1 MAGPCLQ
8 LSVLALGDRGPKKKT
23 YIRQWFQVIDDAEG
37 SLILVEIEEN
47 SQSVY
52 ATHYLDGNVSK
63 RSNVCTPATDN
74 SSLSP
79 RPKNSIANRDA
90 SGEEGLW
97 VGGVGNDDDGADG
110 ETRASKD
117 NE

>member
-1 MAGPCLQ
+1 
-8 LSVLALGDRGPKKKT
+8 
-23 YIRQWFQVIDDAEG
+23 
-37 SLILVEIEEN
+37 LILVEIEEN
-47 SQSVY
+47 RQGLC
-52 ATHYLDGNVSK
+52 ALHYNVTK
-63 RSNVCTPATDN
+63 QTKCCAPATDN

-97 VGGVGNDDDGADG
+97 VGGVGRDDDGADG
-110 ETRASKD
+110 DTRASKD

>member
-1 MAGPCLQ
+1 MC
-8 LSVLALGDRGPKKKT
+8 
-23 YIRQWFQVIDDAEG
+23 DAEG
-37 SLILVEIEEN
+37 GLIVVEIKEN
-47 SQSVY
+47 SQGVCE
-52 ATHYLDGNVSK
+52 ARYLDETVTKWTND
-63 RSNVCTPATDN
+63 CAPATDN

-79 RPKNSIANRDA
+79 RPKNSTAMRDA

-110 ETRASKD
+110 DTRASKD